1 MKTIKQVFSFFES
14 RDYDNAYEL
23 HLTQNFRDIDIND
36 IIKVYDNLY
45 VVYDILTPTMLIVKA
60 L

>member
-36 IIKVYDNLY
+36 IIKVYDKPY
-45 VVYDILTPTMLIVKA
+45 FVYDILTPTMLIVKP

>member
-14 RDYDNAYEL
+14 SDYNDAYEL
-23 HLTQNFRDIDIND
+23 HLTQNFRNINIDD
-36 IIKVYDNLY
+36 IIKVYDNFY
-45 VVYDILTPTMLIVKA
+45 FVYDILTPTMLIVKP

>member
-14 RDYDNAYEL
+14 RDYNDAYEL
-23 HLTQNFRDIDIND
+23 HLTQNLRDINIDD
-36 IIKVYDNLY
+36 IIKVYDNFY
-45 VVYDILTPTMLIVKA
+45 FVYDILTPTMLIVKP

>member
-23 HLTQNFRDIDIND
+23 HLTQNFRHINIDD

-45 VVYDILTPTMLIVKA
+45 FVYDTITPTMLIVKP